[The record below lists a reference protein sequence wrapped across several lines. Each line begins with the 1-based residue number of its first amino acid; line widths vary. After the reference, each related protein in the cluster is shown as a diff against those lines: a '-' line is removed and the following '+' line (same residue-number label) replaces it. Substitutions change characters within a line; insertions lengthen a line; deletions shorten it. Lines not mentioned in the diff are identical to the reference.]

1 MTAAERAVMLREIK
15 ADDTMRLQAATVMRD
30 LVRHLRKDQ
39 VALSLLS
46 RLLEG
51 VAPELAPYVPPPAA
65 PEPSRQR
72 R

>member
-1 MTAAERAVMLREIK
+1 MTAAERAVMLK
-15 ADDTMRLQAATVMRD
+15 QVMADETRRIQAATVMRD

-51 VAPELAPYVPPPAA
+51 VAPELVPYVPPPPAA
-65 PEPSRQR
+65 P
-72 R
+72 

>member
-1 MTAAERAVMLREIK
+1 MSGANMKPTPAQLREIK
-15 ADDTMRLQAATVMRD
+15 AEDTRRLQAATVMRD

-51 VAPELAPYVPPPAA
+51 VAPELVPYVPPPPAA
-65 PEPSRQR
+65 P
-72 R
+72 

>member
-1 MTAAERAVMLREIK
+1 MSGAKIERAVMLK
-15 ADDTMRLQAATVMRD
+15 QVMADETRRLQAATVMRD

-51 VAPELAPYVPPPAA
+51 VAPELVPYVPPPPAA
-65 PEPSRQR
+65 P
-72 R
+72 